1 MSGSLIVVR
10 TIADLRTRVAE
21 WRRAGDRIGLVPTM
35 GALHDGHLT
44 LVHAAREVCQRVIVT
59 LFVNPRQFGPNEDFA
74 RYPRSEADDVAK
86 LEGRAD
92 LLFAP
97 GVDEMYP
104 PGFATGVSVAGV
116 TDGLCGAGRPGHF
129 DGVAT
134 VVTKLLLQAQPDV
147 ALFGEKDYQQ
157 LCTIRRF
164 VRDLDIPVAIQG
176 VPTVREVDGLA
187 LSSRNRY
194 LSAAERAAAPALYRI
209 LGECAARLV
218 AGDPAGQTLAAG
230 GVALQAAG
238 FGPIDYLELR
248 SGDDLRILD
257 ALVEGGPPARLLV
270 AARLGKTRLIDN
282 LAVIAAA

>member
-10 TIADLRTRVAE
+10 TIADLRARVAE

-35 GALHDGHLT
+35 GALHDGHLA
-44 LVHAAREVCQRVIVT
+44 LVHAAREACQRVIVT

-147 ALFGEKDYQQ
+147 ALFG
-157 LCTIRRF
+157 I
-164 VRDLDIPVAIQG
+164 DL
-176 VPTVREVDGLA
+176 
-187 LSSRNRY
+187 
-194 LSAAERAAAPALYRI
+194 
-209 LGECAARLV
+209 
-218 AGDPAGQTLAAG
+218 
-230 GVALQAAG
+230 
-238 FGPIDYLELR
+238 
-248 SGDDLRILD
+248 
-257 ALVEGGPPARLLV
+257 
-270 AARLGKTRLIDN
+270 
-282 LAVIAAA
+282 